1 MINYFKLLEKNKELF
16 ENAIGIA
23 KEIAIKAKEI
33 FKDCEVYIIGS
44 YAKKIHTL
52 SSDLDILI
60 TSTEIPEK
68 INFQWYYEIIKTLTK
83 DHRINIHLL
92 NKKKLR
98 NYKKMYTP
106 MIRIVP

>member
-16 ENAIGIA
+16 ENATNIA
-23 KEIAIKAKEI
+23 KEIAIKAREL

-44 YAKKIHTL
+44 YAKKNHTL

-60 TSTEIPEK
+60 TSTKIPEK
-68 INFQWYYEIIKTLTK
+68 INFQWYCEVVKTLTK

-92 NKKKLR
+92 NKKKLK
-98 NYKKMYTP
+98 NYKKIYTP
-106 MIRIVP
+106 MIKIT